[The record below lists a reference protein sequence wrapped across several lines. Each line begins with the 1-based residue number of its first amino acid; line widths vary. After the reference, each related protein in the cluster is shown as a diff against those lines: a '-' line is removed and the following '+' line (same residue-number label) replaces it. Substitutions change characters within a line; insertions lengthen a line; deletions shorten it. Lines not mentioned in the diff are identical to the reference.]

1 MLVGMQSTSLR
12 IEYGIEKEEGGWAPS
27 LHEIKGQAEKW
38 EGESWGREKLIF
50 IFQ

>member
-1 MLVGMQSTSLR
+1 MLVGMRSTSLG
-12 IEYGIEKEEGGWAPS
+12 IEYRIEKEESGWAPS

-38 EGESWGREKLIF
+38 EGEGCGCEKLIF